1 MVKRR
6 AKMDIDR
13 FDTELIPTLFKTAF
27 DTPDDYSVPFYGAL
41 DKIFS
46 HGIDIVILSSELVHD
61 GTDYIV
67 IWSIDDHGKR
77 LHIVGWEV
85 GFYNALN

>member
-1 MVKRR
+1 
-6 AKMDIDR
+6 MDIDR

-27 DTPDDYSVPFYGAL
+27 DTPDDYSVPFYQAL
-41 DKIFS
+41 DKIFT
-46 HGIDIVILSSELVHD
+46 HGVDIVILSNELVHD

-67 IWSIDDHGKR
+67 IWSIDDHGER

-85 GFYNALN
+85 GYYNALN